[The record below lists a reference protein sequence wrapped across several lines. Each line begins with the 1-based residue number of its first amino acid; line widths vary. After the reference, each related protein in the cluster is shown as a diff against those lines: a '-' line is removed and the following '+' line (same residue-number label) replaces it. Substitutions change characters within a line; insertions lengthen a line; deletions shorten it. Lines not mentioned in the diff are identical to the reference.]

1 METEHGMKEKRQL
14 RKKRRRTLSIFG
26 ILILAV
32 CVYVTVNIV
41 VSRGTGLS
49 TMVVYKGEVEDSF
62 QAVGYVFRDQTV
74 ISAPASGY
82 LYCEVPENERVKSG
96 ETVMSIYKTEIN
108 SRADSVL
115 SDIDEKIDRLSRSK
129 TESDIFGNDPTRVEQ
144 SISDEL
150 REVPKCAQS
159 GELARVAEIRDEV
172 NRLIEK
178 KRIIAGEAQKTET
191 ADELEDLKAQRAK
204 LIQDNNVEKTA
215 VHAPKAGAFTARVDG
230 MEELLGLDK
239 LENISRDYIKELGR
253 VKPEIKNESYVEK
266 DAKIGKIV
274 NNFTWS
280 IAALTDKNDV
290 EFMNIGQE
298 IEIRFTGTD
307 SSTLKGVVADI
318 ADMDD
323 KNAVLVV
330 RSNRYSDTV
339 YSTSEADVEF
349 VKHSYSG
356 FKIPSESIRIINDKK
371 GVFVIRNDEARF
383 IPVNIRYSNKDW
395 TVVAEET
402 EGEKRLRLYDELIID
417 GKNLYDGKDVR

>member
-1 METEHGMKEKRQL
+1 MKEKRQL

-115 SDIDEKIDRLSRSK
+115 SDLDEKIDRLSRSK

-191 ADELEDLKAQRAK
+191 ADEL
-204 LIQDNNVEKTA
+204 
-215 VHAPKAGAFTARVDG
+215 
-230 MEELLGLDK
+230 
-239 LENISRDYIKELGR
+239 
-253 VKPEIKNESYVEK
+253 
-266 DAKIGKIV
+266 
-274 NNFTWS
+274 
-280 IAALTDKNDV
+280 
-290 EFMNIGQE
+290 
-298 IEIRFTGTD
+298 
-307 SSTLKGVVADI
+307 
-318 ADMDD
+318 
-323 KNAVLVV
+323 
-330 RSNRYSDTV
+330 
-339 YSTSEADVEF
+339 
-349 VKHSYSG
+349 
-356 FKIPSESIRIINDKK
+356 
-371 GVFVIRNDEARF
+371 
-383 IPVNIRYSNKDW
+383 
-395 TVVAEET
+395 
-402 EGEKRLRLYDELIID
+402 
-417 GKNLYDGKDVR
+417 